1 MNELAVT
8 IKKLLEQGFSQT
20 WIARKLNIRRQKVN
34 YWEKI
39 PLNRNKKGE
48 EN

>member
-34 YWEKI
+34 YWAK
-39 PLNRNKKGE
+39 R
-48 EN
+48 